1 MSKIIRTSSAELE
14 LKSSPLIMGIINVT
28 PDSFSDGGKYLS
40 FEKAVERGKTLID
53 QGADILDIGGE
64 STRPGSEGVGE
75 DEEISRVVP
84 VIKELSEF
92 SDVPISID
100 TTKSSVAEKA
110 LDAGAQIINDISG
123 LTFDR
128 DMKYLAAE
136 SGAAVIIMHILGRP
150 KTMQKDIKYDSL
162 LDDIAGFLTVN
173 AQAAVEAGVDSCSI
187 IIDPGIGFGKTVE
200 QNLEIIRNVS
210 FFRKIGYPVLIGA
223 SKKSFIGEVLDLE
236 VDERLE
242 GTLAVD
248 SYLTMQGIDIIRTH
262 EVRATRRAVNMSAA
276 LAR

>member
-1 MSKIIRTSSAELE
+1 
-14 LKSSPLIMGIINVT
+14 MGIINVT